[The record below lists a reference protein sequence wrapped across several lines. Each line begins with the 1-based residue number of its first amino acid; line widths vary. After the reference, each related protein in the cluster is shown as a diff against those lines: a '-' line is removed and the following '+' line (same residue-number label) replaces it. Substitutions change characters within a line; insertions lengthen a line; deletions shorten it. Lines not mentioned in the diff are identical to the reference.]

1 MQYFSKHVLKN
12 EKSDYYHRN
21 NGDFFEMLQFLP
33 VNFLLVKKTTNIS
46 IFAQLLIVL
55 LKYAFL

>member
-1 MQYFSKHVLKN
+1 MKN
-12 EKSDYYHRN
+12 LTIIKEIMVI
-21 NGDFFEMLQFLP
+21 FFEMLQFLP